1 MCAKKSIFP
10 FQSRK
15 WLLKKCILVYFHK
28 TALGFNDFPN
38 SFHPSKQLLW
48 KWCRERIY
56 VTQCT
61 EKIGKYTRKNTGTFP
76 TLVLQIFRLVLIAT
90 YAYLIH
96 LPAPR
101 YSSPYSCCL
110 SGGKLPQSLLRNVVN
125 TSPFI
130 IPVSVAP
137 GSIMLT
143 WTSNLC
149 ISRLKES
156 ANASTPYLEIV

>member
-1 MCAKKSIFP
+1 MTFPIHFTLRSNCCESDIASASTSHNAQKKLVSTLELP
-10 FQSRK
+10 ALKVTSRK
-15 WLLKKCILVYFHK
+15 DL
-28 TALGFNDFPN
+28 
-38 SFHPSKQLLW
+38 
-48 KWCRERIY
+48 
-56 VTQCT
+56 
-61 EKIGKYTRKNTGTFP
+61 NTGTFP
-76 TLVLQIFRLVLIAT
+76 PLMLQIFRLVLFVT
-90 YAYLIH
+90 YACLLIH

-110 SGGKLPQSLLRNVVN
+110 SGGKLPQSLLRNAVS

-137 GSIMLT
+137 GSMILT
-143 WTSNLC
+143 WTSNVC